1 MSRHKCPEEVKQI
14 LHVLGLEDK
23 RHTRC
28 KLLSGGM
35 KRKLS
40 IGIALIAGSKVRGLG
55 GRRSGQEGAGAAGRR
70 AQAQRAVA
78 LLGFRDDSGI
88 SAIDT
93 LIAGSKGQ
101 GSTCTGCQPSLA
113 QGTGRPTW
121 A

>member
-1 MSRHKCPEEVKQI
+1 MRQTPSAGSLLGWGWPHHTACPISLWLLWSQLKGLSRHKCPEEVKQI

-55 GRRSGQEGAGAAGRR
+55 GRRSGQEGAGTAGCCSSW
-70 AQAQRAVA
+70 
-78 LLGFRDDSGI
+78 LLRW
-88 SAIDT
+88 
-93 LIAGSKGQ
+93 
-101 GSTCTGCQPSLA
+101 P
-113 QGTGRPTW
+113 
-121 A
+121 